1 MNISGNVGYWFWS
14 RRLFAF
20 KNWKGMVSYVASTG
34 SSHLIGFILYRL
46 LDCYLC
52 EMRDIVVCETFLLL
66 YAKQNG
72 CCE

>member
-1 MNISGNVGYWFWS
+1 
-14 RRLFAF
+14 
-20 KNWKGMVSYVASTG
+20 MVSYVASTG